1 MDMDNNFGLMVQF
14 IAVNIIKEKNKGME
28 SLFGKIKVLMKDS
41 LKTTKLMEMAFMPGK
56 TVEHIRVNGRT
67 IK

>member
-14 IAVNIIKEKNKGME
+14 IAVNIIKEKNKDME
-28 SLFGKIKVLMKDS
+28 NLFGKIKVLMKDS

>member
-1 MDMDNNFGLMVQF
+1 MVQF
-14 IAVNIIKEKNKGME
+14 IAVNIIKEKNKDME

-56 TVEHIRVNGRT
+56 TVEYIRVNGRT

>member
-14 IAVNIIKEKNKGME
+14 IAVNIIKEKNKDME

>member
-14 IAVNIIKEKNKGME
+14 IAVNIIKEKNKDME
-28 SLFGKIKVLMKDS
+28 SLFGKIKALMKDS